1 MDLIVGIDF
10 TGSNG
15 NPDFPTSLHYVDASE
30 KKLNQYE
37 QAILAVGSILEP
49 YDTDHFHHVFG
60 YGAKLPL
67 TGEASGSYSKVQH
80 CFPLLDQDNHP
91 VYGIDGILRVS
102 TSHQKF
108 VLQKKELFF
117 IYFLLFA
124 TDI

>member
-15 NPDFPTSLHYVDASE
+15 NPDFPTSLHYVDPTE
-30 KKLNQYE
+30 KTLNQYE
-37 QAILAVGSILEP
+37 QAILSVGSILEP

-67 TGEASGSYSKVQH
+67 LGEQSGSYSKVQH
-80 CFPLLDQDNHP
+80 CFPLLDEGNA

-102 TSHQKF
+102 LFFYCT
-108 VLQKKELFF
+108 QKKSFSQFCTCRHIVLR
-117 IYFLLFA
+117 LM
-124 TDI
+124 T